1 MMYRDRRTLL
11 LIVPV
16 LAFLMV
22 ATGLY
27 LSSDYLSRVVLPKLH
42 IPLAESSHELPT
54 PDISSH
60 ELLAAAPT
68 PDLADTPEPI
78 PEPAPEPTPVLEPKP
93 TPEVQAPIEPAP
105 SISVKNG
112 S

>member
-1 MMYRDRRTLL
+1 MYRDRRTLL

-42 IPLAESSHELPT
+42 IPLADSSHELPT
-54 PDISSH
+54 PDVSSH
-60 ELLAAAPT
+60 KLLAAATT
-68 PDLADTPEPI
+68 PDLAD
-78 PEPAPEPTPVLEPKP
+78 APEPTPVLEPKP
-93 TPEVQAPIEPAP
+93 TLETQAPIEPAP
-105 SISVKNG
+105 KISVKNG